1 MAHGCATATDGHMEH
16 ELSQIDPIQ
25 FGRMIEAME
34 RLTDEVEA
42 ARKDSVETRKAM
54 HETTTEL
61 VARIE
66 ELESRFL
73 MGKWTLVGIMLAVGT
88 AAIGLKET
96 LGHVWGILF
105 R

>member
-1 MAHGCATATDGHMEH
+1 MNT
-16 ELSQIDPIQ
+16 SIDPVQ
-25 FGRMIEAME
+25 FGRMLEAME

-54 HETTTEL
+54 HETTTAL
-61 VARIE
+61 VDRIE

-73 MGKWTLVGIMLAVGT
+73 MGKWTLVGVLLAVGT

-96 LGHVWGILF
+96 LGHIWGILF